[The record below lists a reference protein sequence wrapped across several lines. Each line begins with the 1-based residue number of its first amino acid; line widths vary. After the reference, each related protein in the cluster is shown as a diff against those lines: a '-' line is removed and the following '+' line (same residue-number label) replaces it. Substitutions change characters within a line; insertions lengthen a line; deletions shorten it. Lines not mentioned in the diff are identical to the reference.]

1 VGSEDAGRER
11 ARAEGWR
18 PYLLLGFAVFAVAL
32 SAWRPIPTGV
42 WHDDGVY
49 VMVGRALAEGHGFT
63 YQGVVDAPP
72 AVKFPPVYP
81 LFVALL
87 WKVFGS
93 IGAVTLVATLANLVF
108 LGAAAALLARGLR
121 TAVGMPLWAAL
132 SAGGL
137 AMVSADVLRTSSAVL
152 SEPLFMLWVAAALAM
167 WPEASTSERAGRA
180 RLVLAGLLALAI
192 ATRAAGL
199 ALVVGFAV
207 AAAMGRPGL
216 RGAARIAGPALATWI
231 AWTAWAGRKG
241 RAIPADMADLLGPYS
256 GWIREQVSTDPVAF
270 MARMPVHAV
279 GVFERVAVLFVPRA
293 SGSLLWVTGV
303 LALAVVVF
311 GVVRA
316 ARSFPPLAWSA
327 AAYTGLLL
335 VWPYLDRRLVVPLHM
350 LLMGAMAIGVIALM
364 DGRSGARVRRVGA
377 TLLVGWTAY
386 YGVVNTFRIAEE
398 WPTAGYRIRAERM
411 AAAVEAMGRTVPPDA
426 VVGAPEFW
434 AGLHLHGGWT
444 TAPSVLFDPASTDVE
459 APSWGSPDAQERLW
473 RAAGIEY
480 LLLEQGGA
488 LNGAALDR
496 IEARCPGAV
505 EVVARIPPML
515 LVRVHLDPRP
525 PSAGDSGGGGG
536 SPGCPPPE
544 G

>member
-1 VGSEDAGRER
+1 VGGEETRREGER
-11 ARAEGWR
+11 AERWR
-18 PYLLLGFAVFAVAL
+18 PYVLLGFAVFAVAL

-49 VMVGRALAEGHGFT
+49 VMVGRALADGHGFT

-72 AVKFPPVYP
+72 AVKFPPVYS

-87 WKVFGS
+87 WKLFGS
-93 IGAVTLVATLANLVF
+93 IGVVTLVATLANLVF
-108 LGAAAALLARGLR
+108 LASAAALLARGLR
-121 TAVGMPLWAAL
+121 MAVGMPLWAAL

-152 SEPLFMLWVAAALAM
+152 SEPLFMVWAAAALAV
-167 WPEASTSERAGRA
+167 WPAASTSERGEGARRA
-180 RLVLAGLLALAI
+180 RLVLAALLVLAI

-207 AAAMGRPGL
+207 AAATGRPGP
-216 RGAARIAGPALATWI
+216 RAAAWIVGPALATWG

-241 RAIPADMADLLGPYS
+241 REIPVDMADLLGPYS

-270 MARMPVHAV
+270 MARMPVHAAA
-279 GVFERVAVLFVPRA
+279 VFERVAVLFLPRA
-293 SGSLLWVTGV
+293 SGSLLWVAGLLVLGV
-303 LALAVVVF
+303 AVF
-311 GVVRA
+311 GVLRA
-316 ARSFPPLAWSA
+316 LRSFPPLAWSA
-327 AAYTGLLL
+327 LAYAGLLL
-335 VWPYLDRRLVVPLHM
+335 AWPYLDRRLVVPLHI
-350 LLMGAMAIGVIALM
+350 LLMGATAIGVVALM
-364 DGRSGARVRRVGA
+364 ERAWSAPVRRAGA
-377 TLLVGWTAY
+377 TVLVAWAAY
-386 YGVVNTFRIAEE
+386 YGVVNAFRIAEE

-411 AAAVEAMGRTVPPDA
+411 AAAVEAMRRTVAPDA

-444 TAPSVLFDPASTDVE
+444 VAPSVLFDPASTDVE

-473 RAAGIEY
+473 RMAGIEY

-496 IEARCPGAV
+496 IEGRCPGAV
-505 EVVARIPPML
+505 EVVARMPPML
-515 LVRVHLDPRP
+515 LVRVHLD
-525 PSAGDSGGGGG
+525 SG
-536 SPGCPPPE
+536 PHACPPA